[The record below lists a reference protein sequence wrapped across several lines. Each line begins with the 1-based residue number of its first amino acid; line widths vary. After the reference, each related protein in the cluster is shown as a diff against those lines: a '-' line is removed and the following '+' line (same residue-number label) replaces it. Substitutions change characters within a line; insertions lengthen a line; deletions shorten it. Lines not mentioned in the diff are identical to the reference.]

1 MHVVKVTDGQLID
14 RRNRLLVA
22 EQALGR
28 HDDERLAEAAPD
40 LAPEQVEV
48 LRRRRG
54 HGHLDVFFGAELEE
68 PLEAC
73 A

>member
-1 MHVVKVTDGQLID
+1 MKMADGQLID
-14 RRNRLLVA
+14 GRNGLLVA
-22 EQALGR
+22 KQALGR

-40 LAPEQVEV
+40 LAPEQVEI
-48 LRRRRG
+48 LRGRG
-54 HGHLDVFFGAELEE
+54 RDGDLDVLLGAELKE